1 MILIPILRV
10 FKANRK
16 PPAPT
21 AERMTT
27 DSSKGNG
34 GLGNK
39 SDAQPTEQKQVQEP
53 SKKVDDA
60 NQGFEQILVLLK
72 AKDDTSGFVGLAL
85 LKSVLDN
92 REDLR
97 KDSNIVK
104 RCWNALSAKFLDRLL
119 RAPASLKNSK
129 EESQSMVELAVAV
142 LHAFLAL
149 IPEDLNDDEKAL
161 GRIERLF
168 GALPWR
174 YLI

>member
-1 MILIPILRV
+1 
-10 FKANRK
+10 
-16 PPAPT
+16 
-21 AERMTT
+21 MTT
-27 DSSKGNG
+27 DSSEGDG

-39 SDAQPTEQKQVQEP
+39 SDVQPTEQEQVQER
-53 SKKVDDA
+53 SKRVDDSA
-60 NQGFEQILVLLK
+60 QGLAQILVLLK
-72 AKDDTSGFVGLAL
+72 AKDDTSRFVGLAL

-97 KDSNIVK
+97 KDSNILK
-104 RCWNALSAKFLDRLL
+104 SCWSAVPANFLDGLL

-149 IPEDLNDDEKAL
+149 LPEDLNDDEKTL
-161 GRIERLF
+161 GRIERLL
-168 GALPWR
+168 GALSSR

>member
-1 MILIPILRV
+1 
-10 FKANRK
+10 
-16 PPAPT
+16 
-21 AERMTT
+21 MTT
-27 DSSKGNG
+27 DSSEGDG

-39 SDAQPTEQKQVQEP
+39 SDVQPTEQEQVQER
-53 SKKVDDA
+53 SKRVDDSA
-60 NQGFEQILVLLK
+60 QGLAQILVLLK
-72 AKDDTSGFVGLAL
+72 AKDDTSRFVGLAL

-97 KDSNIVK
+97 KDSNILK
-104 RCWNALSAKFLDRLL
+104 SCWSAVPANFLDRLL

-149 IPEDLNDDEKAL
+149 LPEDLNDDEKTL
-161 GRIERLF
+161 GRIERLL
-168 GALPWR
+168 GALSSR